1 MTFSPVATLIASSP
15 SRAETAASDNAT
27 RTWSGKSGNSATAC
41 FVTTRRVGTLLMAV
55 PFLVGRL
62 GGCPTPTTRQA
73 SGGGPPPQVQQDLGQ
88 PRLVGLGRERCKRL
102 CVGVAAGCVRCSW
115 AS

>member
-88 PRLVGLGRERCKRL
+88 PHAASEASAAERERLVRRGDELAK
-102 CVGVAAGCVRCSW
+102 
-115 AS
+115 